1 MPAKE
6 KQVSKKENQLPAGKK
21 GDIKF
26 RSVLLLS
33 GKTATG
39 FKVPEEIVKS
49 LGESRKPPVSV
60 TINGYTYRSSIAFMG
75 GVFMLP
81 VSADVRANTG
91 LAAGDEAEVKLEPDN
106 KPREVMMP
114 ADFNKALNNNKN
126 AKEFFE
132 GLSYSNKLRHVLSID
147 GAKTPETRLRRI
159 EKAISMLEEGRK

>member
-1 MPAKE
+1 M
-6 KQVSKKENQLPAGKK
+6 
-21 GDIKF
+21 
-26 RSVLLLS
+26 LS

-49 LGESRKPPVSV
+49 LGESRKPPVCV

-114 ADFNKALNNNKN
+114 ADFSKALGNNKN

-159 EKAISMLEEGRK
+159 EKAISTLEAGRK